1 MARIRDI
8 YDIIDAVAPFSTALD
23 FDNAGLLVGDG
34 NTIVT
39 RALLAL
45 DITPAV
51 VAEAASMNANL
62 ILSHHPVI
70 FHPLKSL
77 GPQDV
82 PYQLASR
89 GIAALCCH
97 TNLDLSPVCGVNVA
111 LGSKLGLR
119 NVRREDVFGEGCVL
133 FSGDLE
139 EPLEPQAF
147 AALVKEKLSAPAVK
161 FCPGQG
167 KVQRVFFCSGAGGG
181 YVHQAACRGAD
192 AYLTGEMK
200 HHEEL
205 EAAQSRLTCVAAGH
219 YHTEKVF
226 GEFWPL
232 TCASGCRTRPFCS
245 PRQRQPPWAPC
256 NTYLRKD
263 NHTYGIGRRVSA
275 AYQTRIGGQPPGGQ
289 GG

>member
-23 FDNAGLLVGDG
+23 FDNSGLVVGDG
-34 NTIVT
+34 NTQVT
-39 RALLAL
+39 RVLLAL
-45 DITPAV
+45 DITPVV
-51 VAEAASMNANL
+51 VAEAAAMNANL

-70 FHPLKSL
+70 FHPLKTL

-82 PYQLASR
+82 PYQLASK

-119 NVRREDVFGEGCVL
+119 NLRREDVFGEDCVL

-139 EPLEPQAF
+139 EPLDPDAF
-147 AALVKEKLSAPAVK
+147 AALVKERLAAPSVK
-161 FCPGQG
+161 FVPGDRPVK
-167 KVQRVFFCSGAGGG
+167 KVIFCSGAGGE

-205 EAAQSRLTCVAAGH
+205 EAAYSRMTCVAAGH

-226 GEFWPL
+226 AEFL
-232 TCASGCRTRPFCS
+232 AS
-245 PRQRQPPWAPC
+245 
-256 NTYLRKD
+256 YLRKRIPD
-263 NHTYGIGRRVSA
+263 TAFLLSQAEA
-275 AYQTRIGGQPPGGQ
+275 APMRSL
-289 GG
+289 

>member
-119 NVRREDVFGEGCVL
+119 NVRREDVFGADCVL

-181 YVHQAACRGAD
+181 VR
-192 AYLTGEMK
+192 
-200 HHEEL
+200 
-205 EAAQSRLTCVAAGH
+205 
-219 YHTEKVF
+219 
-226 GEFWPL
+226 
-232 TCASGCRTRPFCS
+232 
-245 PRQRQPPWAPC
+245 
-256 NTYLRKD
+256 
-263 NHTYGIGRRVSA
+263 
-275 AYQTRIGGQPPGGQ
+275 PPGGLP
-289 GG
+289 GGGRLPHRGDEAPRGAGGRPVPADLRGGGPLSHREGLWGVFGLLPAQAGAGHGLFALPGRGSPHGRPVTHI

>member
-34 NTIVT
+34 NTVVT

-119 NVRREDVFGEGCVL
+119 NVRREDVFGEDCVL

-167 KVQRVFFCSGAGGG
+167 KVQRVFFCSGAGGE

-200 HHEEL
+200 
-205 EAAQSRLTCVAAGH
+205 
-219 YHTEKVF
+219 K
-226 GEFWPL
+226 
-232 TCASGCRTRPFCS
+232 
-245 PRQRQPPWAPC
+245 
-256 NTYLRKD
+256 N
-263 NHTYGIGRRVSA
+263 
-275 AYQTRIGGQPPGGQ
+275 
-289 GG
+289 